1 MVVAQRGTHQYIVY
15 THVCKSIVCLHDYH
29 TAILQQYDYIYS
41 NHLCTSLGVK
51 IVFVLP
57 CFAAL
62 QGWIQTRAA
71 NKVALET
78 TNQTQLADF
87 ASWRQQQLM
96 QLRPEE
102 G

>member
-1 MVVAQRGTHQYIVY
+1 M
-15 THVCKSIVCLHDYH
+15 C
-29 TAILQQYDYIYS
+29 
-41 NHLCTSLGVK
+41 
-51 IVFVLP
+51 VLP

-62 QGWIQTRAA
+62 QDWIQTRAA

-78 TNQTQLADF
+78 ANQTQLAGF